1 MNEMTKK
8 TDDEALVPAVET
20 AQTQMP
26 MPSRRRLVQA
36 GLAAA
41 PVVLALSGRSA
52 MAGNSGGT
60 GTTTCLSAV
69 AWASANPKTGKA
81 SASRSPR
88 ASGAPGLSPSK
99 WKPVQSSTTFPNTKW
114 PTNVKPFHTIKNS
127 NNQSINWNPSY
138 CNQYSG
144 LLYKN
149 TVGSTKVDP
158 GWSSGTVFGWLDS
171 RSVSNL
177 LIDEADAG
185 SLKAHVCAAYLNAL
199 MAEGKNTK
207 FLVSS
212 ADVYAC
218 YMNKMVGGRSVNDTE
233 LTAFFAQTCA

>member
-8 TDDEALVPAVET
+8 TNDVALVNAVET
-20 AQTQMP
+20 AEPQVQ

-41 PVVLALSGRSA
+41 PVVLAFSGRSA
-52 MAGNSGGT
+52 MAGNGGGT
-60 GTTTCLSAV
+60 STPACLSAIS
-69 AWASANPKTGKA
+69 WASANPKTGKA

-88 ASGAPGLSPSK
+88 ASGAPGLSPTK
-99 WKPVQSSTTFPNTKW
+99 WKPVQTSTTFPIAKW
-114 PTNVKPFHTIKNS
+114 PTGYKPFGTIKNS
-127 NNQSINWNPSY
+127 KNTPVTWNPTY

-158 GWSSGTVFGWLDS
+158 GWSSGTALSWLDS
-171 RSVSNL
+171 RSISNV

-199 MAEGKNTK
+199 IAENNNAK
-207 FLVSS
+207 FLIS
-212 ADVYAC
+212 
-218 YMNKMVGGRSVNDTE
+218 
-233 LTAFFAQTCA
+233 